1 LKVLKDIL
9 FKVDVEAIKGSTHI
23 AVESICFDSR
33 LVGKDTLFVAQKGL
47 NFDGHAFIEKA
58 VEDGAKAIVC
68 EVMPGT
74 LSDGVTYV
82 QVLNSSIALAVLAS
96 NFYDNPSEKL
106 KLVGV
111 TGTNGKTTIATQLY
125 TLFTNAG
132 YTCGLLST
140 IRIMIGDKVLPT
152 THTTPDSIMINRC
165 LHELVKAGGTHCF
178 MEVSS
183 HGIHQGRTAGLHFE
197 GGIFTNLTHDH
208 LDYHESFAAYR
219 DVKKSFFD
227 HLPKASFALVNA
239 DDKNGM
245 VMMQNT
251 VARKYTYA
259 LKTTADFKGRIL
271 ENQFSGLLLNID
283 NKEVYSNLIGAFN
296 AYNLLAIYAASCLL
310 GMEKLEVLRL
320 LSDLKN
326 VDGRFQYLISR
337 EGVIAIVD
345 YAHTPD
351 ALKNVLETINAIRS
365 HNEQVITV
373 VGCGGDRDKTKR
385 PKMAD
390 IATQLSNKVIFT
402 SDNPRS
408 EDPEAILRDMEAGV
422 SPENFKKY
430 LTITDRFQAIKTA
443 GAMAGKNDIILIA
456 GKGHEN
462 YQIIGKTKLDFDDYK
477 IVDQIL
483 NQQ

>member
-1 LKVLKDIL
+1 MKVLKDIL
-9 FKVDVEAIKGSTHI
+9 FKVDVEAIKGSTTI
-23 AVESICFDSR
+23 EVGSICFDSR
-33 LVGKDTLFVAQKGL
+33 LVREGALFVAQKGL
-47 NFDGHAFIEKA
+47 LFDGHAFIEKA
-58 VEDGAKAIVC
+58 VEDGAKVIVC
-68 EVMPGT
+68 EGLPKL
-74 LSDGVTYV
+74 LSNGVTYV

-140 IRIMIGDKVLPT
+140 IKIMIGGKVLPT
-152 THTTPDSIMINRC
+152 THTTPDSLMINRC
-165 LHELVKAGGTHCF
+165 LNELVQAGGAYCF

-227 HLPKASFALVNA
+227 HLPKTSFALVNA

-245 VMMQNT
+245 VMIQNT
-251 VARKYTYA
+251 EARKYTYA
-259 LKTTADFKGRIL
+259 LKTVADFKAKIL

-283 NKEVYSNLIGAFN
+283 NKEVYTNLIGAFN

-320 LSDLKN
+320 ISDLKN

-373 VGCGGDRDKTKR
+373 VGCGGDRDKNKR

-390 IATQLSNKVIFT
+390 IATQLCNKVIFT

-408 EDPEAILRDMEAGV
+408 EEPEAILKDMEAGV
-422 SPENFKKY
+422 NPINFKKY
-430 LTITDRFQAIKTA
+430 VTITDRFQAIKTA
-443 GAMAGKNDIILIA
+443 CNMAKKNDIILIA

-462 YQIIGKTKLDFDDYK
+462 YQIIGKNKLDFDDYK
-477 IVDQIL
+477 IVDQLL
-483 NQQ
+483 NHQ

>member
-1 LKVLKDIL
+1 MKVLKDIL
-9 FKVDVEAIKGSTHI
+9 FKVDVEAVKGSTNI
-23 AVESICFDSR
+23 KVGSICFDSR
-33 LVGKDTLFVAQKGL
+33 LVREDTLFVAQRGL
-47 NFDGHAFIEKA
+47 NFDGHTFIEKA
-58 VEDGAKAIVC
+58 VEEGATVVVC
-68 EVMPGT
+68 EVLPES
-74 LSDGVTYV
+74 LSNRVTYV
-82 QVLNSSIALAVLAS
+82 LVLNSSIALAVLAS

-111 TGTNGKTTIATQLY
+111 TGTNGKTTTATQLY

-140 IRIMIGDKVLPT
+140 IKIMIGDMVLPT
-152 THTTPDSIMINRC
+152 THTTPDSLIINAC
-165 LHELVKAGGTHCF
+165 LHELVKAGGEYCF

-219 DVKKSFFD
+219 EVKKSFFD
-227 HLPKASFALVNA
+227 HLPKTSFALVNA

-245 VMMQNT
+245 VMIQNT
-251 VARKYTYA
+251 EARKYTYA
-259 LKTTADFKGRIL
+259 LKTAADFKGKIL

-320 LSDLKN
+320 ISDLKN
-326 VDGRFQYLISR
+326 VDGRFQYLISN

-365 HNEQVITV
+365 HNEQVISV
-373 VGCGGDRDKTKR
+373 VGCGGDRDKNKR

-390 IATQLSNKVIFT
+390 IATQLSNRVIFT

-408 EDPEAILRDMEAGV
+408 EDPEAILKDMEAGV
-422 SPENFKKY
+422 NPVNFKKY
-430 LTITDRFQAIKTA
+430 VTITDRFQAIKTA
-443 GAMAGKNDIILIA
+443 CNMAKKNDIILIA

-462 YQIIGKTKLDFDDYK
+462 YQIIGKNKLDFDDYK
-477 IVDQIL
+477 IADQLL
-483 NQQ
+483 NHQ